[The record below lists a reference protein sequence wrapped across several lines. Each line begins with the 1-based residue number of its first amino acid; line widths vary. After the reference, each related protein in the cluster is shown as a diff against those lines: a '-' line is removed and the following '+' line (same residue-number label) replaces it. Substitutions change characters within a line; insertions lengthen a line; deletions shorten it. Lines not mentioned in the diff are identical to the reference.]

1 MKRLRGWWLLAAL
14 LLALPLLF
22 PGNYYVTVVGAAAGL
37 HAILAVGLNL
47 LMGYAGQISLGH
59 AAFFG
64 LGAYASA
71 ILTTRYGWSP
81 WPALGLGL
89 VLTGLVAYVI
99 ARPVLRLKGHY
110 LAMATLGFGIIIH
123 ILLVQT
129 GDLTGGPDGIGGIP
143 PLSLFGWVIDT
154 DERWYVFI
162 AAALL
167 LVVLLALNLIDSRT
181 GRALRAL
188 HGSEVAAAMMGI
200 DTTAAKTAV
209 FVLAALTAG
218 LAGSLFAHQQAFVSP
233 DSFNFFVSIELVTM
247 VVLGGIA
254 STWGAIL
261 GAVILTL
268 LPELLVVFE
277 DYEVLIFGAILM
289 LIMIF
294 LPQGIV
300 GGLADLWARRRG
312 TARPAPPPASP
323 PAPPGIG
330 PTPGDLAPAPGPART
345 PAPAR
350 APTPAADRVSQDA
363 A

>member
-1 MKRLRGWWLLAAL
+1 MKRLRGWWLLVAL
-14 LLALPLLF
+14 LIALPLLF
-22 PGNYYVTVVGAAAGL
+22 PGNYYVTVVGASALL

-64 LGAYASA
+64 LGAYSSA
-71 ILTTRYGWSP
+71 ILTIRYGVNP
-81 WPALGLGL
+81 WLALGAGL
-89 VLTGLVAYVI
+89 VLAGGVAYLI

-110 LAMATLGFGIIIH
+110 LAMATLGFGIIVH

-129 GDLTGGPDGIGGIP
+129 GGLTGGPDGIGGIP
-143 PLSLFGWVIDT
+143 TLSLFGWAIDS
-154 DERWYVFI
+154 DARWYGVL
-162 AAALL
+162 AATLL
-167 LVVLLALNLIDSRT
+167 ILVLGALNLMDSRS
-181 GRALRAL
+181 GRALGAI
-188 HGSEVAAAMMGI
+188 HGAEVAAGMMGI
-200 DTTAAKTAV
+200 DTAAAKTAV

-261 GAVILTL
+261 GAVILTF

-300 GGLADLWARRRG
+300 GGLADLWARRQG
-312 TARPAPPPASP
+312 AAAPTDPPKAGPAPR
-323 PAPPGIG
+323 G
-330 PTPGDLAPAPGPART
+330 LAPASDP
-345 PAPAR
+345 
-350 APTPAADRVSQDA
+350 VSQDA